1 MTSTVSASAV
11 SATALMLSQST
22 SSAHPAKA
30 SHPESPIMGA
40 VEAASYLNLAAA
52 SLAKMRC
59 MGGGPVFIRLGRK
72 IGYMRP
78 DLDKWLAAR
87 RATNTSDAA
96 ARLPAKLTIAA

>member
-1 MTSTVSASAV
+1 MDNPTSASAV
-11 SATALMLSQST
+11 SAIALKGPYTPTPPTAV
-22 SSAHPAKA
+22 
-30 SHPESPIMGA
+30 MGTPD
-40 VEAASYLNLAAA
+40 AASYLNLSAA
-52 SLAKMRC
+52 SLNKMRC

>member
-1 MTSTVSASAV
+1 MSPDRSNPASAV
-11 SATALMLSQST
+11 STSALMGPYIPT
-22 SSAHPAKA
+22 PASAV
-30 SHPESPIMGA
+30 MGTP
-40 VEAASYLNLAAA
+40 EAASYLNLSSA
-52 SLAKMRC
+52 SLNKMRC

-72 IGYMRP
+72 IGYQRA

>member
-1 MTSTVSASAV
+1 MDKPNSASAV
-11 SATALMLSQST
+11 SATALKGPYVPTTT
-22 SSAHPAKA
+22 S
-30 SHPESPIMGA
+30 A
-40 VEAASYLNLAAA
+40 VIGTPDAASYLNLSPA
-52 SLAKMRC
+52 SLNKMRC

-72 IGYMRP
+72 IGYQRA

>member
-1 MTSTVSASAV
+1 MDKPTSASAV
-11 SATALMLSQST
+11 SATALM
-22 SSAHPAKA
+22 
-30 SHPESPIMGA
+30 SPYTPTPPTAVMGTPD
-40 VEAASYLNLAAA
+40 AASYLNLSAA
-52 SLAKMRC
+52 SLNKMRC

>member
-1 MTSTVSASAV
+1 MPPDRPNPASAV
-11 SATALMLSQST
+11 STTALMGHHMPT
-22 SSAHPAKA
+22 ATAA
-30 SHPESPIMGA
+30 IMGA
-40 VEAASYLNLAAA
+40 AEAASYLNLSSA

-72 IGYMRP
+72 IGYMRA